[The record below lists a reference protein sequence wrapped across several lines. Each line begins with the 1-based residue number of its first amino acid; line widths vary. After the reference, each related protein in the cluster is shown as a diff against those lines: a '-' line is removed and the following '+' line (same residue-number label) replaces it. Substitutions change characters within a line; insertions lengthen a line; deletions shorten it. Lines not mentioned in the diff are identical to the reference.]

1 MNRTEALNFLAEI
14 LDAEDNQDSAP
25 EELEEILARLQEK
38 SRGYDL
44 YRLQSKLNCIIECTM
59 YGDTSAM
66 LLAATPLLPL
76 TNRDI
81 AYNTGIS
88 PEEVESIK
96 LGTLEP
102 VPELV
107 AKILSLLKD
116 CVELELEYTRR
127 KCVYFKT

>member
-1 MNRTEALNFLAEI
+1 MNKIEALNLLTEI
-14 LDAEDNQDSAP
+14 LDAEDNQDSTSEDI
-25 EELEEILARLQEK
+25 EEMLVRLKEK

-44 YRLQSKLNCIIECTM
+44 YRLQSKLNHVIECPM
-59 YGDTSAM
+59 YGDAAAM
-66 LLAATPLLPL
+66 LLAAVPLLPL

-81 AYNTGIS
+81 AYSVGVS
-88 PEEVESIK
+88 PAEVESIK

-102 VPELV
+102 MPELV
-107 AKILSLLKD
+107 VKILSLLKD